1 MKILKNFIGLA
12 AMALCLG
19 FASCGSDD
27 DAPSY
32 SAVAVDNSHL
42 KTLLA
47 SKGYTFDEN
56 GKLLLD
62 DKANNTTS
70 LDLSGTQV
78 DTAALK
84 ELSVFPNLKELNLS
98 NNGYGE
104 TFDFSVLPAQI
115 TGIDLTNNDIY
126 NYDNLVKVTV
136 EENGDETVENLHN
149 ITKLYLPEQAKYNIA
164 QLMRFYRQNKSA
176 IDGGTM
182 DVEMQNA
189 NGSLEKYN
197 TLREIPDETLRK
209 TLKETFS
216 QMFNG
221 DKIDISNYILDGKQR
236 IAALQITEGVSDF
249 EGIQYVVES
258 PYWNGASIALASNN
272 PETKVP
278 TLNLSENINAITLL
292 NVSVDGINIPDDSK
306 LRYIYLGNVS
316 SLKVIDLS
324 KSVIFGQRNGKDDL
338 DTSSGSGII
347 VYDCPSIE
355 SIILPNKDNLRAN
368 YLDIECLPSL
378 KQFDMSKFVELNT
391 LVIGDLPETYN
402 LVYPNLKEFGDTQFN
417 STMFAISKNAFNA
430 FTDVSD
436 AFIKKYYLAT
446 PSCLTYQ
453 SYMSS
458 DNNKAY
464 KWSRYY

>member
-1 MKILKNFIGLA
+1 MKNYKNLIGLA

-19 FASCGSDD
+19 LTSCSSSD

-32 SAVAVDNSHL
+32 SNVVVSNSEL
-42 KTLLA
+42 MTLLK

-62 DKANNTTS
+62 DKANATTS

-78 DTAALK
+78 DTASLK
-84 ELSVFPNLKELNLS
+84 ELAVFPNLKELNLS
-98 NNGYGE
+98 NNGYGDS
-104 TFDFSVLPAQI
+104 FDFSVLPTQV

-136 EENGDETVENLHN
+136 EENGDENVENLRN
-149 ITKLYLPEQAKYNIA
+149 ITRLYLPEEAKYNIA

-221 DKIDISNYILDGKQR
+221 EKIDISNYILDDKQR
-236 IAALQITEGVSDF
+236 IAALQITDGVSNF

-258 PYWNGASIALASNN
+258 PYWNGASIVLVSGNS
-272 PETKVP
+272 ETKVP
-278 TLNLSENINAITLL
+278 TLNLSTNINSVTLS
-292 NVSVDGINIPDDSK
+292 NVSVDGINLPNDSQ
-306 LRYIYLGNVS
+306 LRYIYMENVA
-316 SLKVIDLS
+316 SLKMIDLS
-324 KSVIFGQRNGKDDL
+324 KSVVFGQRSGKDEMDAA
-338 DTSSGSGII
+338 TGSGII

-355 SIILPNKDNLRAN
+355 SIILPNKEDLRAN

-378 KQFDMSKFVELNT
+378 KQFDMSKFVELET
-391 LVIGDLPETYN
+391 LIVGDLPETYN

-417 STMFAISKNAFNA
+417 ATMFAISKNAFNA
-430 FTDVSD
+430 FKDVSD
-436 AFIKKYYLAT
+436 TFIKKYYQAS
-446 PSCLTYQ
+446 PSCLIYQ

-464 KWSRYY
+464 KWSKYY

>member
-1 MKILKNFIGLA
+1 MKIFKTFIGFA

-19 FASCGSDD
+19 FASCSSDN

-32 SAVAVDNSHL
+32 SNVAVGNSQL
-42 KTLLA
+42 KTLLQD
-47 SKGYTFDEN
+47 KGYTFDEN
-56 GKLLLD
+56 SKLLLD
-62 DKANNTTS
+62 DKANSTTS
-70 LDLSGTQV
+70 LDLSGTKL

-115 TGIDLTNNDIY
+115 TSIDLTNNDIY

-136 EENGDETVENLHN
+136 EENGDETVENSHN
-149 ITKLYLPEQAKYNIA
+149 ITKLYLPEEAKYNIA

-182 DVEMQNA
+182 DVKMQNA

-221 DKIDISNYILDGKQR
+221 EKIDISNYILDDKQR
-236 IAALQITEGVSDF
+236 IAALQITDGVSDF

-258 PYWNGASIALASNN
+258 PYWNGASIALASDNT
-272 PETKVP
+272 ETKVP
-278 TLNLSENINAITLL
+278 VLNLSTNINSITLS
-292 NVSVDGINIPDDSK
+292 NVSAEGINLPNNSQ
-306 LRYIYLGNVS
+306 LRYIYINNVA
-316 SLKVIDLS
+316 SLKTIDLS
-324 KSVIFGQRNGKDDL
+324 KSIVFGQRSGKDEMDAA
-338 DTSSGSGII
+338 TGSGII
-347 VYDCPSIE
+347 VYDCPSVE

-417 STMFAISKNAFNA
+417 ATMFAISKNTFNA
-430 FTDVSD
+430 FQEVSD
-436 AFIKKYYLAT
+436 AFIKKYYQAS
-446 PSCLTYQ
+446 PSCLIYQ

-464 KWSRYY
+464 KWAKYY

>member
-1 MKILKNFIGLA
+1 MKNVKNLIGLA

-19 FASCGSDD
+19 FASCSSDD

-32 SAVAVDNSHL
+32 SNASVSSSELV
-42 KTLLA
+42 TLLK

-70 LDLSGTQV
+70 LDLSNTQV

-104 TFDFSVLPAQI
+104 TFDFSVLPAQV
-115 TGIDLTNNDIY
+115 TGVDLTNNDIY

-136 EENGDETVENLHN
+136 EENGDENVENLRN
-149 ITKLYLPEQAKYNIA
+149 ITKLYLPEEAKYNIA

-176 IDGGTM
+176 VDGGTM

-221 DKIDISNYILDGKQR
+221 EKIDISNYILDDKQR
-236 IAALQITEGVSDF
+236 IAALQITEGVSNF

-258 PYWNGASIALASNN
+258 PYWNGASIVLVSGNS
-272 PETKVP
+272 ETKVP
-278 TLNLSENINAITLL
+278 TLNLSTNINSVTLS
-292 NVSVDGINIPDDSK
+292 NVSVDGINLPNDSQ
-306 LRYIYLGNVS
+306 LRYIYMENVA
-316 SLKVIDLS
+316 SLKMIDLS
-324 KSVIFGQRNGKDDL
+324 KSVVFGQRSGKDEMDAA
-338 DTSSGSGII
+338 TGSGII

-355 SIILPNKDNLRAN
+355 SIILPNKEDLRAN

-391 LVIGDLPETYN
+391 LIVGDLPETYN

-417 STMFAISKNAFNA
+417 ATMFAISKNAFNA
-430 FTDVSD
+430 FKDVSD
-436 AFIKKYYLAT
+436 AFIKKYYQAS

-464 KWSRYY
+464 KWSKYY